1 MHAYIFFLFFTKRV
15 FGCKKLKRKMYGYN
29 IHQILL
35 LLKGKF
41 EQSLQQTQ
49 IEKKAQKL
57 CSPQLFRS
65 S

>member
-1 MHAYIFFLFFTKRV
+1 
-15 FGCKKLKRKMYGYN
+15 MYGYN

-57 CSPQLFRS
+57 CSPQLHRS
-65 S
+65 SWTYQIIKHV